1 MNTRSDQLEIIDL
14 GPDFYSKEE
23 YFDCLHQLDRI
34 GRWLGG
40 DRATLG
46 AFSNMQPHSILDVG
60 CGGGTF
66 AIRLAKRFPSA
77 RVTGIDL
84 NPFAIEFANSYLAA
98 MKKAPENIQFEIK
111 ELDEPPKSYDVVT
124 CTLVCHHLK
133 SHELIRFLADAGRIA
148 RKKVII
154 NDLHRH
160 PLALFLFKLISPI
173 CFPNRLVRHDGPLS
187 VRRALTRQEWVD
199 YLKRAGI
206 KRYTIRR
213 RFAFRWII
221 EIDCEEM

>member
-1 MNTRSDQLEIIDL
+1 MLNTRSDQLEIIDL
-14 GPDFYSKEE
+14 GPDFYCKRSISTACINSIESE
-23 YFDCLHQLDRI
+23 DV
-34 GRWLGG
+34 GG

-111 ELDEPPKSYDVVT
+111 ELDEPPKSDHVVT
-124 CTLVCHHLK
+124 CTLVCHHL
-133 SHELIRFLADAGRIA
+133 EE
-148 RKKVII
+148 
-154 NDLHRH
+154 
-160 PLALFLFKLISPI
+160 
-173 CFPNRLVRHDGPLS
+173 PLS
-187 VRRALTRQEWVD
+187 
-199 YLKRAGI
+199 
-206 KRYTIRR
+206 
-213 RFAFRWII
+213 
-221 EIDCEEM
+221 